1 MEVFMNYIELI
12 NNFWTQHRRV
22 HFSDREICMFFYL
35 LDRANELYWPVS
47 FSVPCNVFKKEFDW
61 TRNQVRWTRDKL
73 AEAGVISYSGGQNGK
88 NGEYSF
94 AQTVLYASHAQV
106 ARNSCATS
114 ALVCDSTGVPLEE
127 EDRTSHTVDSNDS
140 ARMLNASHAQVTRD
154 PRARTLYINKTKLNQ
169 TKEDQDIL
177 SPDGETKTEFSDFT
191 KGEGNITAG
200 EEKGQRE
207 NTAFSHLSSSNR
219 EVGPEQGLIFSPLES
234 SGDAAPIEAGPPL
247 ADLPS
252 SSRPPGNET
261 ARACSKYELEVIQ
274 TWETLI
280 GPFDDSWIASLREV
294 LEKCYPSQVKSA
306 ILVMAKSRLE
316 VMKEVGFTYIAQPL
330 IDGMFGK
337 RGKKNGRNDR
347 AGSGEFESD
356 IEKFKNPARARP
368 KTREELLKYTMY

>member
-1 MEVFMNYIELI
+1 MNYIELI

-191 KGEGNITAG
+191 KGGGNITAG
-200 EEKGQRE
+200 EEKDKRE

-219 EVGPEQGLIFSPLES
+219 EVGPEQGLIFSPPES
-234 SGDAAPIEAGPPL
+234 SGGHRNRDRL
-247 ADLPS
+247 
-252 SSRPPGNET
+252 
-261 ARACSKYELEVIQ
+261 Y
-274 TWETLI
+274 
-280 GPFDDSWIASLREV
+280 F
-294 LEKCYPSQVKSA
+294 
-306 ILVMAKSRLE
+306 LV
-316 VMKEVGFTYIAQPL
+316 
-330 IDGMFGK
+330 
-337 RGKKNGRNDR
+337 
-347 AGSGEFESD
+347 
-356 IEKFKNPARARP
+356 
-368 KTREELLKYTMY
+368 

>member
-1 MEVFMNYIELI
+1 MNYIELI

-200 EEKGQRE
+200 EEKEQRE

-234 SGDAAPIEAGPPL
+234 SGDAAPIDAGPPL

-252 SSRPPGNET
+252 GSRPPGNET
-261 ARACSKYELEVIQ
+261 ARACSKYELDVIQ

-316 VMKEVGFTYIAQPL
+316 VMREVGFAYIAQPL
-330 IDGMFGK
+330 IGGMFGK